1 MDERACAHFL
11 SVLAYLNFSGRA
23 GLFFSNVCTHYVLSL
38 YFSAYY
44 SKIYFFLLFQLTG
57 LIDKLECPVLTFVK
71 KNKENDYVT
80 LYLDVLLMV
89 MDSLFKEQSKE
100 KYDFIYVIP
109 YKPYNEV
116 IFFWLI

>member
-1 MDERACAHFL
+1 MAAPVFFL
-11 SVLAYLNFSGRA
+11 AMYVLTMYS
-23 GLFFSNVCTHYVLSL
+23 VCTLVHTIV
-38 YFSAYY
+38 
-44 SKIYFFLLFQLTG
+44 KYFFLHLQLTG